1 LEKLRDTATL
11 LPKLLDLLFAEIPAK
26 QGAVLIADEGGRELE
41 RSFFRGNPFAINKDV
56 AEWAFRKRTAVL
68 QRDSAAVLCAPTCL
82 RRSTV
87 GAIYLESGRLGA
99 FTEDHLRLLALVA
112 TEAAG
117 PIDAARYA
125 DSFQEQKAQFEN
137 YLGYDH
143 S

>member
-1 LEKLRDTATL
+1 MITLAIDPDLLVALRRERAVRDRAENLAAALERLRDTATL

-26 QGAVLIADEGGRELE
+26 QGGVLIADEGGRELE

-68 QRDSAAVLCAPTCL
+68 QPDSAAVLCAPACL

-99 FTEDHLRLLALVA
+99 FTEDHL
-112 TEAAG
+112 
-117 PIDAARYA
+117 
-125 DSFQEQKAQFEN
+125 
-137 YLGYDH
+137 
-143 S
+143 